1 MNIQQII
8 YIVEINKYNSFS
20 VAANS
25 LFISQPRL
33 SQAVKDL
40 EAELGFEIF
49 ERNRKGIIGPTLKG
63 YEFIHYAKKVLRD
76 FNALDRFKEETSKT
90 FRLTTTLIPQA
101 QNAFITL
108 AGNHAEDEGVDF
120 DMFFCGC
127 FESCDKVKSSNYNL
141 GIITVID
148 QQFSEWKQ
156 YFDSVEL
163 TYQELFTCPFYIS
176 VHKDSPLAKLK
187 SIKSTQLNDYLYV
200 TEKCS
205 KMNDLT
211 LQVYSIFD
219 SLFSD
224 SRVTVSNTDVMYSL
238 VSEYRAFTLDS
249 FPLDENTKRRYG
261 IVSVP
266 FDNPL
271 RVHVGYI
278 HDRYSSMNSLTKE
291 YIDILKN
298 DLQKI
303 PEISN
308 LIP

>member
-8 YIVEINKYNSFS
+8 YIIEINKYNSFS

-63 YEFIHYAKKVLRD
+63 YEFIHQAKKVLRD
-76 FNALDRFKEETSKT
+76 FNSLDTFKEESSNV

-101 QNAFITL
+101 QDAFIEL
-108 AGNHAEDEGVDF
+108 VGNHAEDESVSF

-127 FESCDKVKSSNYNL
+127 FESCDKVQNSNYNL
-141 GIITVID
+141 GIVTVIG
-148 QQFSEWKQ
+148 QQLPEWLQ
-156 YFDSVEL
+156 YFENNNL
-163 TYQELFTCPFYIS
+163 IYEELFDCPFYIN
-176 VHKDSPLAKLK
+176 VNKDSPLAKLK
-187 SIKSTQLNDYLYV
+187 SIRPEQLTDLMYI

-211 LQVYSIFD
+211 LQVYSLFD
-219 SLFSD
+219 SLFSN

-238 VSEYRAFTLDS
+238 VSKNRAFTLDS
-249 FPLDENTKRRYG
+249 FPLDEHTKKRYG
-261 IVSVP
+261 LTSIP
-266 FDNPL
+266 FDNAL
-271 RVHVGYI
+271 HVHVGYI
-278 HDRYSSMNSLTKE
+278 YSRNTAMNSLTKE
-291 YIDILKN
+291 YINILKN
-298 DLQKI
+298 SLD
-303 PEISN
+303 N
-308 LIP
+308 LKR

>member
-40 EAELGFEIF
+40 ESELGFEIF

-63 YEFIHYAKKVLRD
+63 YEFIHSAKKVLRG
-76 FNALDRFKEETSKT
+76 FNSLETFKEESSQT

-101 QNAFITL
+101 QDAFVELTKK
-108 AGNHAEDEGVDF
+108 HSKDESSDF

-127 FESCDKVKSSNYNL
+127 FESCDKVKNSNYNL
-141 GIITVID
+141 GVVTIIK
-148 QQFSEWKQ
+148 QQLHDWLQ
-156 YFDSVEL
+156 YFDSIEL
-163 TYQELFTCPFYIS
+163 TYEELCSCPFYITVS
-176 VHKDSPLAKLK
+176 ENSPLAKLPG
-187 SIKSTQLNDYLYV
+187 IKAEQLSSYMYV

-219 SLFSD
+219 SLFSE
-224 SRVTVSNTDVMYSL
+224 SRVTVSNTDIMYTI
-238 VSEYRAFTLDS
+238 VSENQAFTLDS
-249 FPLDENTKRRYG
+249 FPLSESTKKRYG
-261 IVSVP
+261 LASVP
-266 FDNPL
+266 FDNDL
-271 RVHVGYI
+271 QAHVGYI
-278 HDRYSSMNSLTKE
+278 YKRYSPMNSLTKE
-291 YIDILKN
+291 YIRILKDIL
-298 DLQKI
+298 Q
-303 PEISN
+303 
-308 LIP
+308 

>member
-8 YIVEINKYNSFS
+8 YIIEINKYNSFS

-63 YEFIHYAKKVLRD
+63 YEFIHSAKKVLRD
-76 FNALDRFKEETSKT
+76 FHALETFKEETSQT

-101 QNAFITL
+101 QDAFIKL
-108 AGNHAEDEGVDF
+108 AGNHSRDESADF

-127 FESCDKVKSSNYNL
+127 FESSDKVKNSNYNL
-141 GIITVID
+141 GIVTIIK
-148 QQFSEWKQ
+148 QQLHDWLH
-156 YFDSVEL
+156 YFDSIDLAYE
-163 TYQELFTCPFYIS
+163 ELFNCPFYITIQEN
-176 VHKDSPLAKLK
+176 SPLANLP
-187 SIKSTQLNDYLYV
+187 SIKAEQLSQYMYV

-224 SRVTVSNTDVMYSL
+224 LRVTVSNTDVMYTI
-238 VSEYRAFTLDS
+238 VKENKAFTLDS
-249 FPLDENTKRRYG
+249 FPLDDNTKKRYG

-266 FDNPL
+266 FDNSL

-278 HDRYSSMNSLTKE
+278 YDRYTSMNSLTKE
-291 YIDILKN
+291 YIKIIKEMTKDIS
-298 DLQKI
+298 
-303 PEISN
+303 E
-308 LIP
+308 